1 MKSKSLKAL
10 IKSFHHPFPFKT
22 KNDHGSAIS
31 PVYSS
36 DKKSSSQLCKNGYGG
51 IWIRIEIV
59 SGLCG
64 VTMDNVELLTD
75 QKPAH
80 RQARS
85 FCPQGQRYSERDRS
99 ANKAPMMQC

>member
-1 MKSKSLKAL
+1 MKSTSLNAF
-10 IKSFHHPFPFKT
+10 IKSFHHPSPFKT

-31 PVYSS
+31 PGFST

-64 VTMDNVELLTD
+64 AIMDADELLMD

-80 RQARS
+80 RQARR
-85 FCPQGQRYSERDRS
+85 FCPQGQGYSERDRS
-99 ANKAPMMQC
+99 ANKAAMMQC